1 MPKIDNITYPEGS
14 AAMLK
19 DRYIGPMYRAY
30 LDSLYCPEIHM
41 YLDEAG
47 KKRDPKTQFK
57 KFFAPDAPYGINILG
72 KALTAAKRLGA
83 AKDWKNKG
91 WKKVYDQADQF
102 VERIADG
109 EHDSS
114 FYKKSEAFKKHH
126 VAMVEKQMLRQ
137 NYPALLAELETTDKK
152 GIAAAAAMLKAGKKS
167 DGPRTAKAVIKKNKL
182 SLSPK
187 ELIKKIKKAFKIR

>member
-14 AAMLK
+14 VAMLK

-30 LDSLYCPEIHM
+30 LDSKYCPEIHM

-47 KKRDPKTQFK
+47 KKHDPKTQFK
-57 KFFAPDAPYGINILG
+57 KFFAVGAPQSINILG
-72 KALTAAKRLGA
+72 DALTTARRLGA
-83 AKDWKNKG
+83 AKDWKNKA
-91 WKKVYDQADQF
+91 WDKVYDQADEY
-102 VERIADG
+102 VKRIADG
-109 EHDSS
+109 EHDSN
-114 FYKKSEAFKKHH
+114 FYKRDEAFKKHH

-167 DGPRTAKAVIKKNKL
+167 DGPRTAKAIIKKNKL
-182 SLSPK
+182 SMSPK
-187 ELIKKIKKAFKIR
+187 EVIKKIKKAFKIK

>member
-30 LDSLYCPEIHM
+30 LDSKYCSEIHI

-57 KFFAPDAPYGINILG
+57 KFFANDAPQAINILG
-72 KALTAAKRLGA
+72 EALTAAKRLGT
-83 AKDWKNKG
+83 AKDWKNKD
-91 WKKVYDQADQF
+91 WKKVYDQADAY
-102 VERIADG
+102 VKRIADG
-109 EHDSS
+109 EHDSL
-114 FYKKSEAFKKHH
+114 FYKTSEAFKKHH

-137 NYPALLAELETTDKK
+137 NYPALLAELDTTDKK
-152 GIAAAAAMLKAGKKS
+152 GVAAAAAMLKADKKK
-167 DGPRTAKAVIKKNKL
+167 GPRTVKAFAKKNKL
-182 SLSPK
+182 KMKPNDV
-187 ELIKKIKKAFKIR
+187 IKAFKKAFRIK